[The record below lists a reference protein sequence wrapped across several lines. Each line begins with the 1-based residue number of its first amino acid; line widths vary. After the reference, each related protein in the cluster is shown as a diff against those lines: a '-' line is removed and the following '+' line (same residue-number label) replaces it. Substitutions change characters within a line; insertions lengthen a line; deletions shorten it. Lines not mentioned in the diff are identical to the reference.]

1 MLLMQKAASRQ
12 AIANKGFMVST
23 LNNPKIAYC
32 RQRGS
37 AVCEEVIPDNSKN
50 AMEIFELNFLNEL
63 IKLKWSNDEFKIEQ
77 SPTVDSLPTQNE
89 STIVKF
95 GKLRQQFVTNIGH
108 CGGIV

>member
-37 AVCEEVIPDNSKN
+37 AVCEEVMNIEDATGLSQLIQS
-50 AMEIFELNFLNEL
+50 IFKGKTGLFCLHRFFMQNTHYLR
-63 IKLKWSNDEFKIEQ
+63 LK
-77 SPTVDSLPTQNE
+77 
-89 STIVKF
+89 
-95 GKLRQQFVTNIGH
+95 
-108 CGGIV
+108 